1 MSGLTISN
9 NVIIISNPNDVEALK
24 DIMRE
29 INSNYRRN
37 IGGNVV
43 GDPRQNDSVNIN
55 NNGNEF
61 DGSNVWEPFVNNM
74 DEIRPEAH
82 GVNGTERN
90 IGLARYRKTQMI
102 QNLPVREIYVFK
114 TEVEP
119 MIFSLFEKLSQAT
132 KLDYFMVYKS
142 WDWDKYVYYVLVKQ
156 IGLKKLSRNCFIHY
170 ELVKH
175 DFTLDSAIAFVKN
188 RGVPYFIPE
197 ESLNHKKINFGYF
210 FMESERERNERRKNR
225 LSLFNEINSEGAGG
239 NLSGKKRR
247 NSSKDDLFF
256 RKDSS
261 STRAG
266 SPFKSPQS
274 NYGQFFYDMESED
287 KRKDGKKGKVKGKD
301 VKAQE
306 KEDFMDRKRD
316 GEDSEEEKS
325 KEDQVEKDGKKDQKG
340 DGKAANQE
348 EKNDKDGQ
356 YVNNN
361 RNQNN
366 KYGKKGNYF

>member
-37 IGGNVV
+37 IGGNLV
-43 GDPRQNDSVNIN
+43 GVPRQNESVNIN
-55 NNGNEF
+55 INGNEI
-61 DGSNVWEPFVNNM
+61 DGSNVWEPFVNNPN
-74 DEIRPEAH
+74 EIRPENP

-119 MIFSLFEKLSQAT
+119 MIYSLFEKLSQTT

-170 ELVKH
+170 ELVNH
-175 DFTLDSAIAFVKN
+175 DFTLDSALAFVKN

-210 FMESERERNERRKNR
+210 FMESEWERNERRKNR
-225 LSLFNEINSEGAGG
+225 LSIFKEINSEGSGG
-239 NLSGKKRR
+239 NLSGKKRK

-274 NYGQFFYDMESED
+274 NYGNLFFDMGSED
-287 KRKDGKKGKVKGKD
+287 RKKDAKKGKVKCKD

-306 KEDFMDRKRD
+306 KEDFMDKKRD
-316 GEDSEEEKS
+316 GDDSEEEKS
-325 KEDQVEKDGKKDQKG
+325 NDAQVEKDGKKDQKVEG
-340 DGKAANQE
+340 RTSKE
-348 EKNDKDGQ
+348 EDNVDNDGQ
-356 YVNNN
+356 NVNNI
-361 RNQNN
+361 RNQKKN
-366 KYGKKGNYF
+366 YGKKGNYF